1 MASPEIRRLHLHRFR
16 GIENLIWQ
24 PHAGMNIILGG
35 GNVGKTTLLDA
46 VALLL
51 YPTNGYTL
59 SDADY
64 WQRQVETEFVIEAVM
79 FLPEETGIHKQN
91 ATAWPWEWDGS
102 NAVQPKLDEDG
113 GGAQDAVYK
122 VRVRGTADLELV
134 YEMVQPDENV
144 IAFSTSIRRNIGI
157 VRLIGDD
164 RNDRDLRLIQGGGLD
179 RLLADKT
186 LRAKLGRKVALDS
199 VEGELSEEAQIR
211 LAELDTKFGERALPT
226 GLGLGFVGGV
236 GLSINSLVG
245 LTSKKDLVPLPLTSW
260 GAGTRRLAALAI
272 ADTLQQG
279 MPITVVDELERGLEP
294 YRQHRLVQS
303 LREKISQIFVTTH
316 SASVISAGAGA
327 TLWYVDAKGSIGL
340 LPPTKVKGH
349 QAKDPET
356 FLARLTIVA
365 EGATEVGFIRE
376 LLDRYIGTTWRDEGI
391 HVTDGGGNDTVLEL
405 LEALSSGGLR
415 FAGFADV
422 EPANP
427 NPGRW
432 GAVKA
437 RLGDLLLRWDKGC
450 LEENML
456 PMFGADKLR
465 DLIEDADGGR
475 TGIRLRTLADR
486 LGIKQTAFEDISAA
500 AGPAF
505 VQLIVQAATG
515 YVPDAVKGDKAQA
528 KEYKGHAR
536 QWFKSTDGGR
546 ELAQKLFS
554 LNVWSGARPVLMPF
568 LNAIR
573 VTLEMD
579 ALPEDQE

>member
-1 MASPEIRRLHLHRFR
+1 
-16 GIENLIWQ
+16 
-24 PHAGMNIILGG
+24 MNIILGG

-64 WQRQVETEFVIEAVM
+64 WQRQVEAEFVIEAVM
-79 FLPEETGIHKQN
+79 FFPEETGIHKQN

-102 NAVQPKLDEDG
+102 NAEQPKLDEDG

-144 IAFSTSIRRNIGI
+144 IAFSTAIRRSIGI

-316 SASVISAGAGA
+316 SAAVISAGAGA
-327 TLWYVDAKGSIGL
+327 TLWYVDAKGAIGL
-340 LPPTKVKGH
+340 LPAAKVKAH

-415 FAGFADV
+415 FAGFADL

-432 GAVKA
+432 GAVNA

-450 LEENML
+450 LEENLL

-465 DLIEDADGGR
+465 ALIEDAEGGR

-515 YVPDAVKGDKAQA
+515 YVPDAVKSDKARA
-528 KEYKGHAR
+528 KEYKVHAR
-536 QWFKSTDGGR
+536 QWFKSNDGGR
-546 ELAQKLFS
+546 ELAQKLFT
-554 LNVWSGARPVLMPF
+554 LNVWSDARPVLLPF

-579 ALPEDQE
+579 ALQEDQE